1 VKVLVVGGEG
11 KEHAIVW
18 KLSQSRHVDR
28 IYCCPGNAG
37 IAEIAECIDVNPHDD
52 DALVDFVKYEW
63 IDLTIVSTKEP
74 LSKGLVDSFEKG
86 GCKVFGPNRVAA
98 QLGSSKVF
106 AKDFMRL
113 YRIPTAE
120 YKVFTSY
127 LYAEDYVRLKGAPLV
142 IRTDEPVEG
151 CNTYIALTVEEAIE
165 ALKIIMKDRDSDN
178 TNRRVI
184 IEEELKGEEISCMA
198 FTDGKVIVPLA
209 VSKKYRRIFDDDT
222 GPVTEGMGAYSPV
235 LAHTKELET
244 LILRKILQPAL
255 KALNSEGLKYKGVF
269 SSDILMKN
277 GNPYVL
283 GLDCTFFDPEIQA
296 VFPRL
301 KADFMEIALAITDER
316 LSDIQNSIEWSQ
328 DTSVCIVVSS
338 MGYPDKSQNGLIISG
353 LEKIKNKKDI
363 IVFHSHT
370 RYDNSKIVTS
380 GGRVLSVSAIGANIK
395 DAREKAYR
403 ALKEI
408 NFKGMHY
415 RTNIGEQE
423 LHYEKDSRIR
433 GFKGN
438 NY

>member
-1 VKVLVVGGEG
+1 MKVLVVGGEG

-37 IAEIAECIDVNPHDD
+37 IAEIAECIDVSPDND

-98 QLGSSKVF
+98 QLGSSRVF
-106 AKDFMRL
+106 AKDLMRV

-142 IRTDEPVEG
+142 IRTDEPVG
-151 CNTYIALTVEEAIE
+151 DCNTYVALTVEEAID
-165 ALKIIMKDRDSDN
+165 ALKIIMKDRDFEN

-198 FTDGKVIVPLA
+198 FTDGNVLVPLA
-209 VSKKYRRIFDDDT
+209 VSKKYRRIFDGDT
-222 GPVTEGMGAYSPV
+222 GPVTEGMGTYSPV
-235 LAHTKELET
+235 PAHTKELET
-244 LILRKILQPAL
+244 LIMRKIWQPAL

-269 SSDILMKN
+269 SSDILIKN

-283 GLDCTFFDPEIQA
+283 GFDCTFFDPEIQA
-296 VFPRL
+296 LFPRL
-301 KADFMEIALAITDER
+301 KTDFMEIALAITDER
-316 LSDIQNSIEWSQ
+316 LSDIQNSIEWRQ

-338 MGYPDKSQNGLIISG
+338 RGYPGKSQRGFVISG
-353 LEKIKNKKDI
+353 LEKIKNMKDVLI
-363 IVFHSHT
+363 FHANT
-370 RYDNSKIVTS
+370 GYDNSNIVTS
-380 GGRVLSVSAIGANIK
+380 GGRVLSVSAMGADIK

-408 NFKGMHY
+408 NFEGMHY
-415 RTNIGEQE
+415 RNDIG
-423 LHYEKDSRIR
+423 I
-433 GFKGN
+433 
-438 NY
+438 

>member
-1 VKVLVVGGEG
+1 MKVLVVGSEG

-37 IAEIAECIDVNPHDD
+37 ISEIAECIDVSPHDD

-63 IDLTIVSTKEP
+63 IDLTIVSAKEP

-86 GCKVFGPNRVAA
+86 GCKVFGPNKVAA
-98 QLGSSKVF
+98 QLGSSRVF

-113 YRIPTAE
+113 CRIPTAE

-142 IRTDEPVEG
+142 IRSDEPVEG
-151 CNTYIALTVEEAIE
+151 CDTYVASTVEEAID
-165 ALKIIMKDRDSDN
+165 ALKIIMKDRDFDN

-184 IEEELKGEEISCMA
+184 IEEELKGEEVSCMA
-198 FTDGKVIVPLA
+198 FTDGNAFVPLS
-209 VSKKYRRIFDDDT
+209 VSKKYRRTFDDDT

-235 LAHTKELET
+235 PAYTKELAT
-244 LILRKILQPAL
+244 LIMKKIFQPTL
-255 KALNSEGLKYKGVF
+255 KVLISEGLKYKGVF
-269 SSDILMKN
+269 SADILMKD
-277 GNPYVL
+277 GNPYVI

-301 KADFMEIALAITDER
+301 KTDFMEIALAITDER
-316 LSDIQNSIEWSQ
+316 LSDIQSLIEWRQ

-338 MGYPDKSQNGLIISG
+338 RGYPGKSQKGFVISG
-353 LEKIKNKKDI
+353 LEKIKNMKDVL
-363 IVFHSHT
+363 VFHT
-370 RYDNSKIVTS
+370 NTGYNNSKIVTLD
-380 GGRVLSVSAIGANIK
+380 GRVLSVSARGANIK

-408 NFKGMHY
+408 NFEGMHY
-415 RTNIGEQE
+415 RKDIGEIQ
-423 LHYEKDSRIR
+423 
-433 GFKGN
+433 
-438 NY
+438 

>member
-1 VKVLVVGGEG
+1 MKVLVVGGEG

-37 IAEIAECIDVNPHDD
+37 IAEIAECIDVSPDND

-98 QLGSSKVF
+98 QLGSSRVF
-106 AKDFMRL
+106 AKDLMRL

-127 LYAEDYVRLKGAPLV
+127 PYAEDYVRLKGAPLV
-142 IRTDEPVEG
+142 IRSDEPMENG
-151 CNTYIALTVEEAIE
+151 DTFIASTAEEAID
-165 ALKIIMKDRDSDN
+165 ALKIIMKDKGFDN
-178 TNRRVI
+178 TNTRVI
-184 IEEELKGEEISCMA
+184 IEEELKGEMMSCMA
-198 FTDGKVIVPLA
+198 FTDGKTFVPLA
-209 VSKKYRRIFDDDT
+209 VSKKYRQIFDGDT
-222 GPVTEGMGAYSPV
+222 GPVTEGTGAYNPV
-235 LAHTKELET
+235 PAHTKELET
-244 LILRKILQPAL
+244 LIARKILQPAL
-255 KALNSEGLKYKGVF
+255 KALNLEGLKYKGIF
-269 SSDILMKN
+269 SADILMKD
-277 GNPYVL
+277 GSPYVL

-301 KADFMEIALAITDER
+301 KTDFMEIALAITDER
-316 LSDIQNSIEWSQ
+316 LSDIQNSIEWRQ

-338 MGYPDKSQNGLIISG
+338 RGYPGKSQKGFVISG
-353 LEKIKNKKDI
+353 LEKIKNMKDVLI
-363 IVFHSHT
+363 FHANT
-370 RYDNSKIVTS
+370 GYDNSNIVTS
-380 GGRVLSVSAIGANIK
+380 GGRVLSVSAMRANIK

-408 NFKGMHY
+408 NFEGMHY
-415 RTNIGEQE
+415 RKDIGEIQ
-423 LHYEKDSRIR
+423 
-433 GFKGN
+433 
-438 NY
+438 